1 MGVMPLAQL
10 LSKYATTAGA
20 LVVLVGLAAARLA
33 SRNAHFKRDM
43 RVAQLYLLAFVG
55 LELARKL
62 FPSDWVNVD
71 KSVYV
76 VGLLL
81 FTFGTIHG
89 AAGALFQY
97 RRSRTGVET
106 PRILRDLVDGLLFI
120 MAVML
125 ILQSTLNINLS
136 ALLASSAVISLVLG
150 LALQETLGNL
160 FAGLSLQAERPF
172 AEGDWIRIGPH
183 SGRVTEIGW
192 RATTI
197 KNGAGEVVTLPNS
210 GVAKE
215 AIYNVTRGG
224 ASLRKIPIG
233 MGYDIPP
240 NGFKEMMLE
249 MMRAH
254 SKVLTE
260 PGPVVRNVDFG
271 ASTIGYELQFWVTHF
286 EDGLGVEEEIRTQL
300 WYRLRRAGIEVPF
313 PSTHVAM
320 TQRAPPPA
328 MPGGVDVPGLLSKV
342 DFLAGVPEPLRKD
355 LARRTGIAH
364 FGQGET
370 IIRQGDAETGP
381 FYVIAEGE
389 VLVRVRSPG
398 HEEEEDLA
406 RLRPGDYFG
415 EMAVL
420 TGEPRSAS
428 VVALG
433 DVTLVTMDREAFAEL
448 FAREPNAAHALA
460 EVLAQ
465 RREGLSRAM
474 AASSAHPPS
483 PPQHPSQFLEKL
495 RRIFRQ
501 L

>member
-1 MGVMPLAQL
+1 MPLAQL

-20 LVVLVGLAAARLA
+20 LVVLAGLAAARLA
-33 SRNAHFKRDM
+33 SRNAQFKRDM
-43 RVAQLYLLAFVG
+43 RVAQLYLVVFVIV
-55 LELARKL
+55 ELARKL
-62 FPSDWVNVD
+62 LPAGWVTVD
-71 KSVYV
+71 KYVYV
-76 VGLLL
+76 AGLLL

-89 AAGALFQY
+89 AAGALFHY
-97 RRSRTGVET
+97 RRSRSGVET
-106 PRILRDLVDGLLFI
+106 PRILRDLVDALLFI
-120 MAVML
+120 LAVML
-125 ILQSTLNINLS
+125 ILQSTLNVNLS

-160 FAGLSLQAERPF
+160 FAGLALQAERPF
-172 AEGDWIRIGPH
+172 AEGDWVRIGLH
-183 SGRVTEIGW
+183 AGRVHEIGW

-197 KNGAGEVVTLPNS
+197 KTGTGELATLPNS
-210 GVAKE
+210 AVAKE
-215 AIYNVTRGG
+215 AIYNVTRG
-224 ASLRKIPIG
+224 ASALRKITIG
-233 MGYDIPP
+233 IGYDIPP
-240 NGFKEMMLE
+240 NGFKDMMLE
-249 MMRAH
+249 LLRAH
-254 SKVLTE
+254 PKVMTD
-260 PGPVVRNVDFG
+260 PGPLVRNADFG
-271 ASTIGYELQFWVTHF
+271 ASTISYELQFWVAHF
-286 EDGLGVEEEIRTQL
+286 EDGLGVEEDIRTQL

-320 TQRAPPPA
+320 TQKAPPPA
-328 MPGGVDVPGLLSKV
+328 MPGGVDVPELLSKV

-355 LARRTGIAH
+355 LARRTGVAH

-389 VLVRVRSPG
+389 VEVRVRPSG
-398 HEEEEDLA
+398 EGEEEDLA

-448 FAREPNAAHALA
+448 FAREPKAAHALA

-483 PPQHPSQFLEKL
+483 PPQQPGQFLEKL